1 MKNERSLK
9 LRVVAIT
16 IVAMA
21 VFMVSAAEEQKPFA
35 PMKPKPDK
43 ICPITFHLDPA
54 TSLQRNFAAHIER
67 TNAILAQTLA
77 DLRLAVLGDAKNLPN
92 YNEKNWVLRFGD
104 TFNPTYLK
112 NPILWG
118 DDGKLYKGW
127 IEIIPYLA
135 WIIPG
140 TTYLTPQSVN
150 VYLEYLPI
158 NSNLHKMYN
167 KGIYATPTWDLKGPK
182 DLEGEIDFLASIR
195 TVIAYAPYD
204 DPMEIGNAAPIPHR
218 KSCDPIY

>member
-9 LRVVAIT
+9 FWAFAAMIVAI
-16 IVAMA
+16 A

-35 PMKPKPDK
+35 PMKPKPEK
-43 ICPITFHLDPA
+43 ICPITFHLDPV
-54 TSLQRNFAAHIER
+54 TSLQRNFAADIEK
-67 TNAILAQTLA
+67 TNAILAQSLA
-77 DLRLAVLGDAKNLPN
+77 RLRFAILGDATKPPN
-92 YNEKNWVLRFGD
+92 YNEKNTVLSFGD
-104 TFNPTYLK
+104 TFDNTYLK

-158 NSNLHKMYN
+158 
-167 KGIYATPTWDLKGPK
+167 K
-182 DLEGEIDFLASIR
+182 DKKFGEMKAKYGEEIDFLASIR

-204 DPMEIGNAAPIPHR
+204 DPMEIGNSTPIPHR
-218 KSCDPIY
+218 KICDPIY